1 MKHFGWAETKLIP
14 EVLFFQEGPG
24 VRKWQFRESGV
35 KLLNGRNI
43 NDNAL
48 DLSTTSVYLSEDEA
62 NGKYSHFLAE
72 EGDFVIACSGITIEK
87 FDKKSAFVK
96 KEHLPLCMNTS
107 TMRFKSLNE
116 NVLDIRFFNYYIR
129 SNAFLSQLQR
139 LITGSAQLN
148 FGPSHVKKIAIPL
161 PPLEEQKLIA
171 GILDEADRVRKKT
184 QALIDKYDELA
195 QSLFLDMFGDPV
207 TNLKGWEVVE
217 LGEKLDAKGGK
228 RLPKGSDYSVSP
240 TDWPYLRVADMRVNA
255 VELGELKFLTEEV
268 QSKIS
273 RYTISKDD
281 VFISIAGTI
290 GVAGWIPDELDGCNL
305 TENAA
310 KIVGLREAS
319 LRKEFLS
326 FYLNSHFVQREIE
339 ARTMAVG
346 VPKLAL
352 FRIESLPLMLP
363 PLELQGEFLVRLGQI
378 RASKIHLE
386 QNDEEGNNLFEALL
400 QKAFKGE
407 LN

>member
-1 MKHFGWAETKLIP
+1 MKHFSWAETKLIP

-161 PPLEEQKLIA
+161 PPLEEQKRIA
-171 GILDEADRVRKKT
+171 GILDEADRVQK
-184 QALIDKYDELA
+184 
-195 QSLFLDMFGDPV
+195 DP
-207 TNLKGWEVVE
+207 
-217 LGEKLDAKGGK
+217 
-228 RLPKGSDYSVSP
+228 SP
-240 TDWPYLRVADMRVNA
+240 HR
-255 VELGELKFLTEEV
+255 
-268 QSKIS
+268 
-273 RYTISKDD
+273 
-281 VFISIAGTI
+281 
-290 GVAGWIPDELDGCNL
+290 
-305 TENAA
+305 
-310 KIVGLREAS
+310 
-319 LRKEFLS
+319 
-326 FYLNSHFVQREIE
+326 
-339 ARTMAVG
+339 
-346 VPKLAL
+346 
-352 FRIESLPLMLP
+352 
-363 PLELQGEFLVRLGQI
+363 QI
-378 RASKIHLE
+378 R
-386 QNDEEGNNLFEALL
+386 
-400 QKAFKGE
+400 
-407 LN
+407 